1 MRQRTKF
8 ALFISLTAVLILSAC
23 SGGGDTA
30 DWKRFSIDQEP
41 ALNIEFRLPPAWLV
55 DYAPTRDKPG
65 QWEVTLVP
73 PKCMPD
79 QEIEYQQN
87 CVTMIAHIKGR
98 STFSKE
104 AFIKLTSGDIPL
116 SQDGTQSALLLSQ
129 DSFRTNFIKVDR
141 FDHLITTI
149 AGEVQMSTYFFET
162 DKAYFTFITN
172 FPYGVTENEAVDNFE
187 LMLGSLKKT
196 R

>member
-1 MRQRTKF
+1 MRTQTRLT
-8 ALFISLTAVLILSAC
+8 LIISLIALLILTSC
-23 SGGGDTA
+23 SSNSETA
-30 DWKRFSIDQEP
+30 DWKTFSIDQEP
-41 ALNIEFRLPPAWLV
+41 SLNIEFRLPPNWLV

-65 QWEVTLVP
+65 QWQVTLVP

-79 QEIEYQQN
+79 QGLEYQQN
-87 CVTMIAHIKGR
+87 CVTLIAHIKGR

-104 AFIKLTSGDIPL
+104 AFFNVTGADIPL
-116 SQDGTQSALLLSQ
+116 SQDGEKSAQLLNQ
-129 DSFRTNFIKVDR
+129 ETFRVNRIKVNA
-141 FDHLITTI
+141 FKHLITT
-149 AGEVQMSTYFFET
+149 AVGEVQMSTYFFET
-162 DKAYFTFITN
+162 DSAYFTFITN